1 MSTVDLTAGQV
12 MDMSAALLN
21 DTQKQVYT
29 YQAQTPYL
37 NMALQ
42 ELQELFELNE
52 VPVTSEVSAVIPI
65 PVGYDH
71 IAFNN
76 GVYPTLPAD
85 FTEPIALFEQNTGAH
100 GYNPMMKVTSLPKH
114 IGANNSFIVYVWES
128 NEIRFLPSVQVNNIK
143 IDYIRNLFVPIVD
156 ENSQLYIGSAKSFL
170 EYRNAALCAEF
181 IGENSSRATSLN
193 GFCEL
198 AIDRAIGI
206 GSKGRQNIT
215 IRKRP
220 FRASYKRQ

>member
-1 MSTVDLTAGQV
+1 MSTVDLTAGTV

-29 YQAQTPYL
+29 YAAQTPYL

-42 ELQELFELNE
+42 ELQEIFELNE
-52 VPVTSEVSAVIPI
+52 VPVVGAVSAVIAI

-76 GVYPTLPAD
+76 GVYPTLPVD
-85 FTEPIALFEQNTGAH
+85 FIEPTALYEQTNGSY
-100 GYNPMMKVTSLPKH
+100 GYNPMTKVNALPKE
-114 IGANNSFIVYVWES
+114 ITGISQFLIYTWES
-128 NEIRFLPSVQVNNIK
+128 NEIRFLPSVQANNIK
-143 IDYIRNLFVPIVD
+143 IDYIRNLFVPITD

-193 GFCEL
+193 QDCEV
-198 AIDRAIGI
+198 AIDRVIGI
-206 GSKGRQNIT
+206 GTKGRQNIT
-215 IRKRP
+215 IRRRP